1 MPLQERL
8 SEDLKDAMRKRDDLR
23 RSTIRMIRSAI
34 GYEEIAQHK
43 TLDDAGVIAV
53 LAKKAKQ
60 HQESIAEFKKGN
72 RPDLVAKEEAEMAI
86 VRQYLPQQLT
96 QEELALL
103 VRKAIAEVGAKS
115 IQDMNKV
122 MGKLMPQVR
131 GKADGAAVSQA
142 VRDLIS
148 IPPQS

>member
-8 SEDLKDAMRKRDDLR
+8 SEDLKDAMRKKDDLR

-34 GYEEIAQHK
+34 GYEEIDQHK
-43 TLDDAGVIAV
+43 TLDDAGVISV
-53 LAKKAKQ
+53 LAKLAKQ
-60 HQESIAEFKKGN
+60 HQESITEFKRGN

-86 VRQYLPQQLT
+86 LRQYLPQQLT
-96 QEELALL
+96 QEELAVL
-103 VRKAIAEVGAKS
+103 VRGAIAEVGAKS

-142 VRDLIS
+142 VRNLLS
-148 IPPQS
+148 TPSPS